1 MRYSARAQASALILA
16 ASVVC
21 GAEPEDPGDD
31 IEVVEVIA
39 PLSLDDAAEAQAVH
53 ADDIAEQRSLDL
65 ADYMKRNLASVFVN
79 EAQSN
84 PLQPDLQYRGYVGS
98 PLLGLPQG
106 IAVYQDGVR
115 INEPFGDT
123 VNWALIPEPAIHT
136 VHLLPGSSPLF
147 GLNALGGAV
156 AIRTKDGFTDRRT
169 AAEALAGSFGRW
181 GLAVQHG
188 NNNGRFGYF
197 ATATTLNEDGWRDF
211 SPTEAI
217 QAFATGGW
225 RGEDARLDLGVT
237 FATTDLI
244 GNGPVPVELRARE
257 PTAIYTRPD
266 RTRNDLVQ
274 LNLTAQRDFSE
285 TVSARGNM
293 YLRDSDIESDN
304 GDDFD
309 SDDPR
314 FNAAVNRTKTEQDG
328 FGFGLQATRSD
339 TLGAGRNRLL
349 AGITYDAADID
360 FSSNTEL
367 GVLDETRLAVPVGLF
382 APGAATGLAATSD
395 TFSVYLSN
403 TLEPSERFAITAT
416 ARYNSTHVALADQLG
431 TALNGDHRFSR
442 VNPALS
448 ATYQATA
455 TVALYG
461 QYSESSRTPSPVELT
476 CADEDAPCRLPNAFL
491 ADPPLAQVVARTL
504 EFGVRGTTATLS
516 WRVTR
521 FRTANENDI
530 LFISAGAYTNAG
542 YFDHVGDTERQ
553 GWEFS
558 VSGQLTDRLR
568 GFAHYTDLQATFEDA
583 FTVTSA
589 NHPQAIDGE
598 IPVDPGARLPLVPE
612 RLLKA
617 GVSVDLTDRLGVGAD
632 LQHVSRQHFRGDEGN
647 LAPGLDPYTLVNLRA
662 DYRIS
667 GAVTAFVTAENVLDE
682 RYATFG
688 VFGEADDVLG
698 DEFEDG
704 RFVSPG
710 APRAGWLGI
719 ELEF

>member
-1 MRYSARAQASALILA
+1 M
-16 ASVVC
+16 
-21 GAEPEDPGDD
+21 
-31 IEVVEVIA
+31 
-39 PLSLDDAAEAQAVH
+39 
-53 ADDIAEQRSLDL
+53 
-65 ADYMKRNLASVFVN
+65 
-79 EAQSN
+79 
-84 PLQPDLQYRGYVGS
+84 
-98 PLLGLPQG
+98 
-106 IAVYQDGVR
+106 
-115 INEPFGDT
+115 
-123 VNWALIPEPAIHT
+123 
-136 VHLLPGSSPLF
+136 
-147 GLNALGGAV
+147 
-156 AIRTKDGFTDRRT
+156 
-169 AAEALAGSFGRW
+169 
-181 GLAVQHG
+181 
-188 NNNGRFGYF
+188 
-197 ATATTLNEDGWRDF
+197 
-211 SPTEAI
+211 
-217 QAFATGGW
+217 
-225 RGEDARLDLGVT
+225 
-237 FATTDLI
+237 
-244 GNGPVPVELRARE
+244 
-257 PTAIYTRPD
+257 
-266 RTRNDLVQ
+266 
-274 LNLTAQRDFSE
+274 
-285 TVSARGNM
+285 
-293 YLRDSDIESDN
+293 
-304 GDDFD
+304 
-309 SDDPR
+309 
-314 FNAAVNRTKTEQDG
+314 
-328 FGFGLQATRSD
+328 QATRSD

-360 FSSNTEL
+360 FSANTEF

-382 APGAATGLAATSD
+382 VPGAATALAATSD

-416 ARYNSTHVALADQLG
+416 ARYNSTHVVLADQLG

-461 QYSESSRTPSPVELT
+461 QFSESSRAPSPVELT

-568 GFAHYTDLQATFEDA
+568 GFAHYTLLQATFEDA
-583 FTVTSA
+583 FTVPSA
-589 NHPQAIDGE
+589 NHPQAINGE

-647 LAPGLDPYTLVNLRA
+647 LAPGLDAYTLVNLRA
-662 DYRIS
+662 DYRI
-667 GAVTAFVTAENVLDE
+667 GNGVTAFVTAENVLDE

-688 VFGEADDVLG
+688 VFGEADGVLG
-698 DEFEDG
+698 DGFEDG